1 MNCSILIIPVT
12 QDPGGPAAA
21 GTTLTGIAKILALIG
36 MMFAVLNAPTGISQ
50 LIGADLSVS
59 SALQSLQTTLIGS
72 SLLGAAGRFLGGT
85 AKDAG
90 ALAAYGGGRLLGGSS
105 IGKQMESAL
114 QGVSGGLNPLVSE
127 RAALGGIQGGIES
140 VMSSNSPGLADF
152 AAGFVSNGLP
162 NIAKPISELNASSG
176 SMRDIISNPNY
187 SGFEKFSR
195 MGMKVTG
202 WGASRAY
209 AAASN
214 RVASIGR
221 RDYRS
226 YRNPMNPM
234 TMMNAGETQNTGGES
249 S

>member
-1 MNCSILIIPVT
+1 MIPYFEPAV
-12 QDPGGPAAA
+12 QDLPVDSGV
-21 GTTLTGIAKILALIG
+21 TLTGIAKILALIG
-36 MMFAVLNAPTGISQ
+36 TLFAVLNAPAGISQ
-50 LIGADLSVS
+50 LIGSDLSVS
-59 SALQSLQTTLIGS
+59 SALQSLQTTMIGS
-72 SLLGAAGRFLGGT
+72 SLLGAAGRILGGT
-85 AKDAG
+85 ARDAG

-105 IGKQMESAL
+105 IGKQMENMAN
-114 QGVSGGLNPLVSE
+114 GVAGGLSPLVSD
-127 RAALGGIQGGIES
+127 RSAFGGIQGGIES
-140 VMSSNSPGLADF
+140 VMSSNSPGLMDF
-152 AAGFVSNGLP
+152 AAGFAANGLP

-221 RDYRS
+221 RDMRS

-234 TMMNAGETQNTGGES
+234 TMMNAANPQNGGEQS
-249 S
+249 